1 MGNTQS
7 CSSKGSMLLVA
18 VANGDIT
25 LAQEIIKKEP
35 KAAMYHNFPDRN
47 SPLLQAA
54 ARGHFELLQLILE
67 TAVMTEGPEKAKR
80 QCIDHTN
87 SKRQTPL
94 MVACKHGHPEC
105 VEYLITNG
113 ADPLVTD
120 ERRKNTCLHFAALYG
135 RSECVQK
142 LLGSR
147 ASYSVQGGRQVP
159 IAQIPC
165 HSETTLIGTGT
176 TSKFIDHHNG
186 WGLSA
191 LHLAVFQGSAST
203 VRVLLRHGAALDS
216 LVVAAKVENSPVRC
230 AVGSNALHIA
240 AYMGNVVMAKLL
252 LEAQE
257 NYIGLD
263 LRRQTN
269 EHGLKP
275 LDYARRA
282 RSPVLVHLLDERL
295 PIMLLRQIWINYSLD
310 QSMPPRYQTLAAL
323 LQKLNLMFNLE
334 LIAIQHNINVQG
346 QASSAAG
353 DGAASVPNTS
363 VAPPSSTPSCAA
375 PSSSVS
381 LSPAKGKNKL
391 ALDSAGQ
398 TLHWS
403 HRLEEVQNLLRSVN
417 TQVKTL
423 GVLCKKPEEAEEHEG
438 NATWMGSSRYTPNE
452 ATLDFILSSLITPR
466 TVSAIVHAAKN
477 LVCSSISVATG
488 GNPPS
493 DSETA
498 HSMALLST
506 ALRAIETCLEA
517 GMSLTA
523 NNAVDVNAPAA
534 TLVPE
539 PVEGTETPLGS
550 QATLAAT
557 RPPMLGPSQLN
568 ATSPAYS
575 SHWTAHLNTLISQL
589 QWDIGVQRHRRRRHH
604 AAQAATA
611 AAGNNQQ
618 TENTATSRTARA
630 GPEARGPSVVPE
642 GPAITGPPTAI
653 PDGAG
658 REDVSDNRQLG
669 ASGTLVSINLPS
681 RRGDALQEA
690 LCSTGGIASTGD
702 QTAQLEAGDENLQ
715 PLLSAV
721 EDMAPGAV
729 GPPGPVVR
737 GQQEEHGE
745 IISTVPELEGAEGLV
760 DEAQWQ
766 ARWRPVQR
774 MYADPAYIQ
783 PLVLG
788 GRPRPSDAGA
798 FNVDNPERGQ
808 ADSEAAL
815 DNDTVPS
822 KCSFLASCKQKQ
834 DKAVEPED
842 GNGDDDSIVC
852 SAWSDDDV
860 NVCSICMD
868 LPVAVLISGCH
879 HGLCVQCAFQ
889 LCAKG
894 RDLPSCPFCRQKI
907 GGFEAKALGAAL

>member
-1 MGNTQS
+1 
-7 CSSKGSMLLVA
+7 MLLVA

-35 KAAMYHNFPDRN
+35 KAAIYHNFPDRN

-67 TAVMTEGPEKAKR
+67 TAVMCEGPDKAKR
-80 QCIDHTN
+80 HCIDHTN

-94 MVACKHGHPEC
+94 IVSCKHGHPEC

-120 ERRKNTCLHFAALYG
+120 ERRRNTCLHFAALYG

-147 ASYSVQGGRQVP
+147 ASYAVQGGRQVP

-165 HSETTLIGTGT
+165 QGEGSPATV
-176 TSKFIDHHNG
+176 KFIDHHNG
-186 WGLSA
+186 WGLTA

-216 LVVAAKVENSPVRC
+216 VLITAKVENSPVRC
-230 AVGSNALHIA
+230 APGSNALHIA
-240 AYMGNVVMAKLL
+240 AFTGNVVMAKLL

-323 LQKLNLMFNLE
+323 LQKLKLMFNLE
-334 LIAIQHNINVQG
+334 LIAIQHNIQVQAQTTASASEAASG
-346 QASSAAG
+346 ATLQPPVPASSTAVSIPPTAG
-353 DGAASVPNTS
+353 PV
-363 VAPPSSTPSCAA
+363 SSA
-375 PSSSVS
+375 VG
-381 LSPAKGKNKL
+381 LSPAKGKNKMVM
-391 ALDSAGQ
+391 DSAGQ
-398 TLHWS
+398 NLYWS

-417 TQVKTL
+417 VQMKTL
-423 GVLCKKPEEAEEHEG
+423 SVLCQKPEETEDPEAT
-438 NATWMGSSRYTPNE
+438 ATWMGSSRYSPNE

-498 HSMALLST
+498 HSTALLNT

-517 GMSLTA
+517 GVVLTSSNSAEVPAVANSTGETAEGENRTGPQYAVNVASGRPSL
-523 NNAVDVNAPAA
+523 
-534 TLVPE
+534 
-539 PVEGTETPLGS
+539 LGS
-550 QATLAAT
+550 A
-557 RPPMLGPSQLN
+557 QL
-568 ATSPAYS
+568 TSNSSAYT

-604 AAQAATA
+604 AAQAAA
-611 AAGNNQQ
+611 AAGNGQQ
-618 TENTATSRTARA
+618 TDSPPTTVRGARTGGEARTASPGAATAASIVDTRSDSPVQDAQPDADVGTAPARRLSA
-630 GPEARGPSVVPE
+630 GNGTGSVV
-642 GPAITGPPTAI
+642 A
-653 PDGAG
+653 
-658 REDVSDNRQLG
+658 R
-669 ASGTLVSINLPS
+669 NLPS

-690 LCSTGGIASTGD
+690 LGSQPLIDTTPPVETATEEVAGAVEQGRRHSTG
-702 QTAQLEAGDENLQ
+702 TAQPTAHAEISIVGQEHIESQ
-715 PLLSAV
+715 PAV
-721 EDMAPGAV
+721 DDDNEWAA
-729 GPPGPVVR
+729 
-737 GQQEEHGE
+737 H
-745 IISTVPELEGAEGLV
+745 
-760 DEAQWQ
+760 
-766 ARWRPVQR
+766 WRPIQR
-774 MYADPAYIQ
+774 TSSDPAH
-783 PLVLG
+783 LSRLLRA
-788 GRPRPSDAGA
+788 GRPRMSDTGA
-798 FNVDNPERGQ
+798 NPGSTGVSTPERAPSVTHQ
-808 ADSEAAL
+808 DSEANIETAG
-815 DNDTVPS
+815 VRS
-822 KCSFLASCKQKQ
+822 KGGYGSSGVAGKDGK
-834 DKAVEPED
+834 DKAVDPED

-852 SAWSDDDV
+852 SAWSDDDL

-868 LPVAVLISGCH
+868 LPVAVLVSGCH

-907 GGFEAKALGAAL
+907 GGFEAKSVAA